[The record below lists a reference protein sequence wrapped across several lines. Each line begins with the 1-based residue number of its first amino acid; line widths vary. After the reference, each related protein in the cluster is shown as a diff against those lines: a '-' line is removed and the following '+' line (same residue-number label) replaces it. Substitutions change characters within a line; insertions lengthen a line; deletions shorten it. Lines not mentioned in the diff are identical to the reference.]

1 MQPVPAAAT
10 PQPCKSALK
19 LADHLECTIAAC
31 AELTAHA
38 PNHTSYGGEDDVRR
52 VELTAI
58 THLLQARDCARET
71 AATDWRLAECVQ
83 LFIVGTQALEQS
95 AAIQSHEL
103 LLGRRLAVST
113 AVQFATLML
122 KAFEGAYRAALA
134 DSPAV
139 EDELEPEARR
149 DAA

>member
-1 MQPVPAAAT
+1 MQPSMTAANM
-10 PQPCKSALK
+10 PPCACALK

-31 AELTAHA
+31 TELVSQA
-38 PNHTSYGGEDDVRR
+38 PYHMNHVGEDDARR

-71 AATDWRLAECVQ
+71 ASRDWRLAECVQ
-83 LFIVGTQALEQS
+83 LFIAGTQALEQS
-95 AAIQSHEL
+95 AAIQSHEP

-122 KAFEGAYRAALA
+122 KAFDGAYRAPQANG
-134 DSPAV
+134 PAID
-139 EDELEPEARR
+139 DEEAEAQR
-149 DAA
+149 AAA